1 MLSGL
6 LRAFQQA
13 PRLAQDINLALW
25 MELPLISLRRLRLP
39 LVLGLAFWAL
49 VELPNLLQ
57 NRPERILQL
66 PAGMSMIYTCVVL
79 R

>member
-25 MELPLISLRRLRLP
+25 MELPLSSLRRLRLP